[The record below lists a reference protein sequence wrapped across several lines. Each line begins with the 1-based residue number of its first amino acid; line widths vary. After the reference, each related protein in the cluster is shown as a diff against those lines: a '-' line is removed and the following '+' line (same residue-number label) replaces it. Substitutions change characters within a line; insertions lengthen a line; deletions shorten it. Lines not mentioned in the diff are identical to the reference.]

1 MAETLKLV
9 PPKVD
14 TRRNRHG
21 GFAVV
26 QITHETGESL
36 PVLVR
41 KSDWIPLRVPTR
53 WAVRRRRFECMEN
66 TLSRDLRGV
75 ALLYEWAATTLKT
88 DLDDMLER
96 SEIPPGRQLES
107 LIAFLRQKTTAPS
120 GVNSLATVALKA
132 LSIRSFLM
140 WAADPASQ
148 GSSRSKSVQ
157 QMNEERAMLA
167 AFFRPIASYAASAER
182 IQPLPPGGVEAID
195 SVFGPMRDKDHRV
208 VQPLRFHERNP
219 FRPGT
224 RLRNWLMMTIPLQC
238 GHRRGELLKTRLD
251 DIPRSTDVG
260 LKIRRRPHDSA
271 DSRRYKPRV
280 KTAERILPI
289 SHEIQIGLRAY
300 LAAPAPVGRRGG
312 RSPYLFVSGEG
323 APLSISAADGI
334 VKVVAR
340 HSGIDDL
347 SWHSFR
353 HTWAESLA
361 DDLLNRYPQDHAFEI
376 LRDLGGWKRGST
388 TPMHYIQNA
397 LRKRGIEFLRER
409 NSRLYVDQEAQ

>member
-1 MAETLKLV
+1 MAEALKLAS
-9 PPKVD
+9 PKVD
-14 TRRNRHG
+14 TSKNLHG
-21 GFAVV
+21 SFVV
-26 QITHETGESL
+26 AQITLETGENL
-36 PVLVR
+36 PVLIR

-75 ALLYEWAATTLKT
+75 ALLYEWAATTLKV
-88 DLDDMLER
+88 DLDDILER
-96 SEIPPGRQLES
+96 SEVPTGRQLES
-107 LIAFLRQKTTAPS
+107 LIAFLRHKATGSTDF
-120 GVNSLATVALKA
+120 NSLATVALKA
-132 LSIRSFLM
+132 LSIRTFLT
-140 WAADPASQ
+140 WAADPVSQ
-148 GSSRSKSVQ
+148 GSSRSKSIQ
-157 QMNEERAMLA
+157 QVGEERAMLA
-167 AFFRPIASYAASAER
+167 ALFRPIASYAVSAER
-182 IQPLPPGGVEAID
+182 IQPLPPCGVEAID
-195 SVFGPMRDKDHRV
+195 SIFGPVRDKDHRV

-224 RLRNWLMMTIPLQC
+224 RLRNWLMMTMALQC

-300 LAAPAPVGRRGG
+300 LATPAPIGRPGG
-312 RSPYLFVSGEG
+312 RSPYLFVSGG
-323 APLSISAADGI
+323 GTPLSISAADGF

-347 SWHSFR
+347 SWHSLR

-361 DDLLNRYPQDHAFEI
+361 DDLLDHYPQEHAFEI
-376 LRDLGGWKRGST
+376 IRDLGGWKRGST
-388 TPMHYIQNA
+388 VPMHYIQNA
-397 LRKRGIEFLRER
+397 LQKRGIEFLRER
-409 NSRLYVDQEAQ
+409 NSRLYVIPEVR